1 MAFIELLFLRAL
13 RACYVAAILFVV
25 VFVGVAWGLG
35 SGDSLQGAA
44 VADLLLAVGWVW
56 GKNMRA
62 AEELAGQP

>member
-1 MAFIELLFLRAL
+1 MGFIELVFLRAL

-25 VFVGVAWGLG
+25 VFIGVAWGLG

-44 VADLLLAVGWVW
+44 VADLLLAAGWIW

-62 AEELAGQP
+62 AEKLAGRP